1 MYFEQLNFK
10 NNHVIQ
16 YDKKIILGIIFSLV
30 SFFTLNVNVAY
41 AVDAGAIMKQETDIQ
56 NRLSLP
62 DSIPTNLLDL
72 EKPEQQKGN
81 GLTILVKRFVLKGE
95 IAVVS
100 EEKLQDLIADLLD
113 KPLSFQQIQSAADRI
128 NRYYTEQG
136 YFLAQAIIPKQE
148 VVDGTIIIYITE
160 GKLDKEEP
168 IKINPSKLRL
178 KESAVKSYINNA
190 LSKNLKQASIERGIL
205 NLNDNPGITS
215 SASLE
220 PGKEAGS
227 TKIVLDVSEGPL
239 LDGSIVADNF
249 GSRYTGSQ
257 RLSANLNL
265 NNPSGYGDG
274 LSFSGVTAIEQKFDM
289 LKIGYGLPIGRSGLR
304 ASVAY
309 TDLFFKLG
317 KTLKPLDGVGHSRSW
332 SYGLSYPLYRSAE
345 TALMLTGGYDWKA
358 SYNEMLNVATSDKR
372 TNVFNGALTLS
383 HVDKILG
390 GGFTQ
395 LQTAYVVG
403 NLDLSRNET
412 NLSADQGVGGAQTDG
427 KYQKTAFQLVRI
439 QRGTEHLSFQGLL
452 SGQYAQ
458 TNLDGSEKFML
469 GGPAGVRAYPA
480 GEASGDHGYR
490 FSLDAK
496 YALATG
502 TRIGDIVLSTFYD
515 YGRIW
520 QYENTSLIADLTN
533 NTYDLSGWGVGMDV
547 VAVGKY
553 TIKTGWAKAIGSNP
567 GRSADGNNSDGLSH
581 QSRFWLMGN
590 VSF

>member
-1 MYFEQLNFK
+1 MSDYPFGSITKRTMTFVCLF
-10 NNHVIQ
+10 
-16 YDKKIILGIIFSLV
+16 LL
-30 SFFTLNVNVAY
+30 FTQEAF

-72 EKPEQQKGN
+72 ERPEQQKGN
-81 GLTILVKRFVLKGE
+81 GLTIQVKRFVLQGE
-95 IAVVS
+95 INLVS
-100 EEKLQDLIADLLD
+100 EEKLQELIADLVG
-113 KPLSFQQIQSAADRI
+113 KPLTFQQIQSAADRI
-128 NRYYTEQG
+128 NRYYADQG

-148 VVDGTIIIYITE
+148 VVDGTIVIYITE
-160 GKLDKEEP
+160 GKLDKEQP

-178 KESAVKSYINNA
+178 NEDAVKKYINNA
-190 LSKNLKQASIERGIL
+190 LGKDLKQASLERGIL

-220 PGKEAGS
+220 PGKESGS
-227 TKIVLDVSEGPL
+227 TRIVLDVSEGPL
-239 LDGSIVADNF
+239 LDGSVVADNF
-249 GSRYTGSQ
+249 GSRYTGSD

-274 LSFSGVTAIEQKFDM
+274 ANFSWVTAIEQKFDM
-289 LKIGYGLPIGRSGLR
+289 FKVGYGLPIGRSGLR
-304 ASVAY
+304 TSISY
-309 TDLFFKLG
+309 TDLSFELG
-317 KTLKPLDGVGHSRSW
+317 KTLKSLNAIGHSRNW
-332 SYGLSYPLYRSAE
+332 SYGLSYPIYRSAM
-345 TALMLTGGYDWKA
+345 TGLMLTGGYDWKA
-358 SYNEMLNVATSDKR
+358 SYNEMSGASTSDKR
-372 TNVFNGALTLS
+372 TDVFNGGVTLT

-403 NLDLSRNET
+403 DLDLSRNAD
-412 NLSADQGVGGAQTDG
+412 NYAQDQGVGGARTNG
-427 KYQKTAFQLVRI
+427 SYQKSTFQLVRI
-439 QRGTEHLSFQGLL
+439 QRGTEHISFQGLL
-452 SGQYAQ
+452 AGQHAQ

-490 FSLDAK
+490 LSLDAK

-502 TRIGDIVLSTFYD
+502 TKVGDIIISTFYD
-515 YGRIW
+515 FGKIW
-520 QYENTSLIADLTN
+520 QYENTSLINNLTN
-533 NTYDLSGWGVGMDV
+533 NSYHLSGWGLGLDV

-553 TIKTGWAKAIGSNP
+553 TLKAGWAKAIGSNP
-567 GRSADGNNSDGLSH
+567 GQSADGNNSDGLSH

>member
-1 MYFEQLNFK
+1 MYFQRLSFK
-10 NNHVIQ
+10 NNHIGQ
-16 YDKKIILGIIFSLV
+16 YDRKIIQPIIFTLV
-30 SFFTLNVNVAY
+30 CLFALNVNVTY

-62 DSIPTNLLDL
+62 DSIPTNFLDL

-95 IAVVS
+95 INVVS

-148 VVDGTIIIYITE
+148 VVDGTIVIYITE

-178 KESAVKSYINNA
+178 KESAVKRYIDQA
-190 LSKNLKQASIERGIL
+190 LSKNLKQASLERGIL

-239 LDGSIVADNF
+239 LDGSVVADNF
-249 GSRYTGSQ
+249 GSRYTGSE
-257 RLSANLNL
+257 RVSANLNL

-274 LSFSGVTAIEQKFDM
+274 FNFSGVTAVEQKFDM

-304 ASVAY
+304 GNLSY

-317 KTLKPLDGVGHSRSW
+317 KTLKPLNGVGHSRSW
-332 SYGLSYPLYRSAE
+332 SYGLTYPIYRSAE
-345 TALMLTGGYDWKA
+345 TALMLAGGYDWKA
-358 SYNEMLNVATSDKR
+358 SYNEMGGAATSDKR
-372 TNVFNGALTLS
+372 TNVFNGGLTLS

-403 NLDLSRNET
+403 DIDLSRNAS
-412 NLSADQGVGGAQTDG
+412 NYAADQDVGGAKTDG
-427 KYQKTAFQLVRI
+427 KYQKSTFQLVRI

-452 SGQYAQ
+452 GGQYAQ

-502 TRIGDIVLSTFYD
+502 TRVGDIVLSTFYD
-515 YGRIW
+515 YGKIW
-520 QYENTSLIADLTN
+520 QYENTSLITDLTN
-533 NTYDLSGWGVGMDV
+533 NSYHLSGWGVGMDV

-553 TIKTGWAKAIGSNP
+553 TLKTGWAKAIGSNP
-567 GRSADGNNSDGLSH
+567 GRAADGNNSDGLSH
-581 QSRFWLMGN
+581 QSRWWLMGN

>member
-1 MYFEQLNFK
+1 MSDYPFGSITKRTMTFVCVFL
-10 NNHVIQ
+10 
-16 YDKKIILGIIFSLV
+16 L
-30 SFFTLNVNVAY
+30 FTQDAF

-72 EKPEQQKGN
+72 ERPEQQKGN
-81 GLTILVKRFVLKGE
+81 GLTIQVKSFVLKGE
-95 IAVVS
+95 INLVS
-100 EEKLQDLIADLLD
+100 EEKLQELIADLVG
-113 KPLSFQQIQSAADRI
+113 KPLTFQQIQSAADRI
-128 NRYYTEQG
+128 NRYYADQG

-148 VVDGTIIIYITE
+148 VVDGTVVIYITE
-160 GKLDKEEP
+160 GKLDKEHP

-178 KESAVKSYINNA
+178 NEDAVKKYINNA
-190 LSKNLKQASIERGIL
+190 LGKDLKQASLERGIL

-220 PGKEAGS
+220 PGKESGS
-227 TKIVLDVSEGPL
+227 TRIVLDVSEGPL
-239 LDGSIVADNF
+239 LDGSVVADNF
-249 GSRYTGSQ
+249 GSRYTGSD

-274 LSFSGVTAIEQKFDM
+274 ANFSWVTAIEQKFDM
-289 LKIGYGLPIGRSGLR
+289 LKVGYGLPIGRSGLR
-304 ASVAY
+304 ASISY
-309 TDLFFKLG
+309 SDLYFKLG
-317 KTLKPLDGVGHSRSW
+317 KTLASLNGIGHSRGW
-332 SYGLSYPLYRSAE
+332 SYGISYPIYRSAM
-345 TALMLTGGYDWKA
+345 TGLMFTGGYDWKA
-358 SYNEMLNVATSDKR
+358 SYNEMSGAATSDKR
-372 TNVFNGALTLS
+372 TNVFNGGLTLS

-403 NLDLSRNET
+403 DLNLSRNAG
-412 NLSADQGVGGAQTDG
+412 NYDQDQGVGGAKTNG
-427 KYQKTAFQLVRI
+427 SYQKSTFQLVRI
-439 QRGTEHLSFQGLL
+439 QRGTEHISFQGLIA
-452 SGQYAQ
+452 GQYAQ
-458 TNLDGSEKFML
+458 TNLDGGEKFML

-490 FSLDAK
+490 LSLDAK

-502 TRIGDIVLSTFYD
+502 TKIGDIVVSAFYD
-515 YGRIW
+515 YGKIW
-520 QYENTSLIADLTN
+520 QYENTSLINNLTN
-533 NTYDLSGWGVGMDV
+533 NSYGLAGWGLGLDV

-553 TIKTGWAKAIGSNP
+553 TLKAGWAKAIGSNP
-567 GRSADGNNSDGLSH
+567 GQSADGNNSDGLSH